1 MMNHN
6 IFLLVWV
13 LKKFAGGLKFRPRP
27 RREVK
32 FTAQF
37 GGESGPG
44 PRSPG
49 LSSGERGIPGVLR
62 SRLTH

>member
-1 MMNHN
+1 MNHN

-13 LKKFAGGLKFRPRP
+13 FKKFAGGLKFRPRP

-32 FTAQF
+32 FTATNS
-37 GGESGPG
+37 EVICPG

-49 LSSGERGIPGVLR
+49 LSTRERVSLR
-62 SRLTH
+62 RLSAQDLPH